1 MPVGFV
7 LMLIHLLF
15 IARSY
20 IAAGS
25 FAESDE
31 MDADAAAS
39 I

>member
-1 MPVGFV
+1 FV
-7 LMLIHLLF
+7 LMFVHLLF
-15 IARSY
+15 IAKGY
-20 IAAGS
+20 IQSGS